1 MSRIT
6 THVAV
11 AVAALTAGAAGSA
24 VLLANADPAGTAA
37 TVASPGPTPPEQV
50 RTVVVTRTIHRVRHV
65 HVRARHP
72 LPVSAPPIRTA
83 APVAVAPRVVRSA
96 PVSQPLRTS
105 SQTRTLR
112 PTGSSPLR
120 TRTSGHSG
128 AGTHEDGAEHERGDD
143 GGGDD

>member
-1 MSRIT
+1 MRRIT

-24 VLLANADPAGTAA
+24 VLLANADPVGTAA
-37 TVASPGPTPPEQV
+37 TVTSPGPPPPEQV

-65 HVRARHP
+65 HVRARRP
-72 LPVSAPPIRTA
+72 APVSAPPIRAA
-83 APVAVAPRVVRSA
+83 APVAVAPRTVRSA

-105 SQTRTLR
+105 TQTRAVR
-112 PTGSSPLR
+112 PTGNSPLR

-128 AGTHEDGAEHERGDD
+128 AGTHEDGAEHEHEDA
-143 GGGDD
+143 GGDD